1 MVTTPPPTHFAALE
15 TEAQGNLRHFL
26 KVHNAQQI
34 QEGCFKWRFLGERM
48 LGTLNPILFLVFS
61 PQGEGLE
68 LTFEEMVRRLRG
80 GLQCSLSHALIASC
94 SALSV
99 TVSFLHLLPRGY
111 SHCFVPHM
119 AP

>member
-1 MVTTPPPTHFAALE
+1 
-15 TEAQGNLRHFL
+15 
-26 KVHNAQQI
+26 
-34 QEGCFKWRFLGERM
+34 M

-119 AP
+119 TP